1 MYLCDNVTDM
11 VTTYQL
17 GYNSKVKKHRGIPIV
32 IFFIHYGEVVERL
45 KATVS
50 KTVVRVSVPWVQI
63 PPSSP
68 SYNNISEQEG
78 SLSYDRLPFFISF
91 ILQTHIFLLQI
102 FIHII

>member
-1 MYLCDNVTDM
+1 MLCKRNASPLNLMYLCDNATDM

-32 IFFIHYGEVVERL
+32 IFFIHYEEVVERL

-63 PPSSP
+63 PLSSP
-68 SYNNISEQEG
+68 SYNNISAKRK
-78 SLSYDRLPFFISF
+78 S
-91 ILQTHIFLLQI
+91 
-102 FIHII
+102 II